1 MQESHSINRPKKI
14 ASNGVVAMI
23 MFVGCEVMYFLA
35 LISAY
40 LIVSRGQANWPPA
53 DQPRLPVE
61 MTAAN
66 SVILILSG
74 ILMFISNKKFIKGEL
89 DKSLSFLFYSVL
101 CATFFVVI
109 QGYEW
114 INLIVNGL
122 TMFSSTYGSFFYLV
136 IGSHAL
142 HAFIAIVMMIVIYF
156 QMKLGKASKAAFN
169 TSQVFWYFVVGIWP
183 FLYITVYL
191 Y

>member
-74 ILMFISNKKFIKGEL
+74 ILMFISNKKFIKGEQ